1 MPWQNRVGPDGGIF
15 RSTARGTFMGNRGI
29 LHDES
34 GAIVRRSKGCRWLIC
49 LLEFKGIR
57 RTVMSPG
64 RYTELFFLDE
74 AVGFAAGHRPCAEC
88 RRDRFNAFKAAWA
101 CRHGRDPNY
110 PPLASEIDD
119 ELHRTRIDRRGV
131 KLTYQAPLHLLPDG
145 TFIQIAKCSY
155 LVLENT
161 LLLWTAEGYTKRISR
176 PDRLTVAVL
185 TPQPVVECFQRGYRP
200 EIHVSSHAPEGIA
213 SDRAPGVT

>member
-1 MPWQNRVGPDGGIF
+1 LHNQ
-15 RSTARGTFMGNRGI
+15 TGT
-29 LHDES
+29 
-34 GAIVRRSKGCRWLIC
+34 IVRQSNGRRWLTC
-49 LLEFKGIR
+49 LLEFKDIH
-57 RTVMSPG
+57 RTIMSPG

-74 AVGFAAGHRPCAEC
+74 AVAFAAGHRPCAEC

-101 CRHGRDPNY
+101 FRRGGDTNEPL
-110 PPLASEIDD
+110 LASEIDE
-119 ELHRTRIDRRGV
+119 ELHRMRIDRRGV
-131 KLTYQAPLHLLPDG
+131 KLTYPAPLHLLPDG
-145 TFIQIAKCSY
+145 TFVEIANCSY

-185 TPQPVVECFQRGYRP
+185 TPQPVVECFQYGYRP

-213 SDRAPGVT
+213 SDRGPGVT